1 MNPKRGPA
9 APDGAGWTRR
19 SLLQVSALAGG
30 GLALGATLPLGPRL
44 AHARGGPAAE
54 AALNAWV
61 RISASDQVTIVVSQA
76 EMGQGISTTLP
87 AVLAEELGADW
98 SRVKLETPV
107 ADPAYRNPRTK
118 TQFTGNSESISSF
131 FEIMRAMGA
140 SAREML
146 IAAAAAQWKV
156 QPATCRVENGR
167 VFHDPSKRSLRFGDV
182 AAAAAKLPAP
192 DKPPL
197 KDPSQWRLLGKP
209 LPRVDVPSKVDG
221 TAVFGLDFTVPG
233 MVYAAVKLCPVFG
246 GKLRTHDAAAVT
258 GRPGVL
264 AVVPLPDGVAV
275 VAKSYW
281 QARQAADALPAS
293 FDEGPGAAA
302 SHDGIM
308 QIYRA
313 AMADGASWVLTKP
326 GTPAGAALPATLT
339 AEYESQFLAHAA
351 MEPINCTARV
361 DASGC
366 DVWAPTQGQE
376 LAQLT
381 VTSLLGLPNDKV
393 RIHRTQIGG
402 GFGRR
407 LIPDFIAQAVTIA
420 REVRRPVKVVWSRE
434 DDMQHDFY
442 RPAVVHRISAAL
454 DRTGQ
459 LTHVAHKLVS
469 PSILQFA
476 APRKVTATFDPSC
489 LEGLYETHYEIPS
502 WKVESKLIQ
511 VPVPTS
517 VLRTTGY
524 GPNIFALESFVD
536 ELAHHQRRDPLAY
549 RLALLRSNARA
560 TTVLS
565 TAAERAGWA
574 QKPPAGRHRGIAYAN
589 AYGSFLAHVVELS
602 VSAAGAI
609 TIHRVVAAIDPGIV
623 LDPGITV
630 SAIEGGTAWGL
641 SCALTSEI
649 TFARGRTV
657 QSNFHDFSV
666 LRMHQMPPVEVH
678 LINSGVLPLG
688 GTGEI
693 GPVTIIPALTNAIF
707 AATGKRLR
715 SLPLSR
721 HGLSLA

>member
-1 MNPKRGPA
+1 MKRDEDA
-9 APDGAGWTRR
+9 TAWTRR
-19 SLLQVSALAGG
+19 SVLKVGALAGG
-30 GLALGATLPLGPRL
+30 GLVLGASLPFGPAL
-44 AHARGGPAAE
+44 ASARGAPATA

-107 ADPAYRNPRTK
+107 TDPAYRNPRTR
-118 TQFTGNSESISSF
+118 TQFTGNSESITSF
-131 FEIMRAMGA
+131 FEIMRTMGA

-156 QPATCRVENGR
+156 APGTCRAENGR
-167 VFHDPSKRSLRFGDV
+167 IVHGKTRRSLRFGDV
-182 AAAAAKLPAP
+182 AAAAAKLPPP

-197 KDPSQWRLLGKP
+197 KDPSEWRLLGKS

-233 MVYAAVKLCPVFG
+233 MVYAAVKMCPVFG
-246 GKLRTHDAAAVT
+246 GKLRKHDAAAIKD
-258 GRPGVL
+258 RPGVL

-275 VAKSYW
+275 VAKGYW
-281 QARQAADALPAS
+281 QARKAVDALPVE
-293 FDEGPGAAA
+293 FDEGPSAGV
-302 SHDGIM
+302 SQDDLL

-313 AMADGASWVLTKP
+313 AMSDRSAWVVTHPGKP
-326 GTPAGAALPATLT
+326 EATALPVTLT
-339 AEYESQFLAHAA
+339 AEYQSQFLAHAT
-351 MEPINCTARV
+351 MEPMNCTARV

-381 VTSLLGLPNDKV
+381 VTKLLGLPNDKV

-407 LIPDFIAQAVTIA
+407 LVPDFIAQAVMIA
-420 REVRRPVKVVWSRE
+420 KEVARPVKVVWSRE
-434 DDMQHDFY
+434 DDMQHDLY
-442 RPAVVHRISAAL
+442 RPAVVHQLSAAI
-454 DRTGQ
+454 DRGGQ
-459 LTHVAHKLVS
+459 LAHVAHKLVS

-476 APRKVTATFDPSC
+476 APRKVTETFDPSC
-489 LEGLYETHYEIPS
+489 LEGLYETHYAIPS
-502 WKVESKLIQ
+502 WKVESKLIK

-524 GPNIFALESFVD
+524 GPNIFALECFID
-536 ELAHHQRRDPLAY
+536 ELAHHQRRDPLEY
-549 RLALLRSNARA
+549 RLALLRGNARA
-560 TTVLS
+560 TKVLS
-565 TAAERAGWA
+565 TVAERAGWA
-574 QKPPAGRHRGIAYAN
+574 QPPPAGRHRGIAYCN
-589 AYGSFLAHVVELS
+589 AWGSFLAHVVELS
-602 VSAAGAI
+602 VSASNAI
-609 TIHRVVAAIDPGIV
+609 TIHRVIAAIDPGIV
-623 LDPGITV
+623 LDPDITV

-649 TFARGRTV
+649 TFERGRTV
-657 QSNFHDFSV
+657 QSNFHDYAM
-666 LRMHQMPPVEVH
+666 LRMPQMPPVEVH
-678 LINSGVLPLG
+678 LINSGVMPLG

-693 GPVTIIPALTNAIF
+693 GPVTVIPALTNAIF

-721 HGLSLA
+721 HGLTLG

>member
-1 MNPKRGPA
+1 MKRSIA
-9 APDGAGWTRR
+9 AAGSSWTRR
-19 SLLQVSALAGG
+19 SLLKVGALAGG
-30 GLALGATLPLGPRL
+30 GLVLGASLPGAL
-44 AHARGGPAAE
+44 ARGGPAPG

-118 TQFTGNSESISSF
+118 TQFTGNSESVSSF
-131 FEIMRAMGA
+131 FEIMRTMGA

-146 IAAAAAQWKV
+146 IAAAAARWKV
-156 QPATCRVENGR
+156 VPETCRADNGR
-167 VFHDPSKRSLRFGDV
+167 ILHPNTGRSLRFGDV
-182 AAAAAKLPAP
+182 AAAAARLEPP
-192 DKPPL
+192 ERPPL
-197 KDPSQWRLLGKP
+197 KAPSEWQLLGRS
-209 LPRVDVPSKVDG
+209 LPRVDTPSKVDG
-221 TAVFGLDFTVPG
+221 TAIFGLDFTVPG
-233 MVYAAVKLCPVFG
+233 MVYAAVKMCPVFG
-246 GKLRTHDAAAVT
+246 GKLRKHDAAAVK

-275 VAKSYW
+275 VARGYW
-281 QARQAADALPAS
+281 QARKAVDALPVE
-293 FDEGPGAAA
+293 FDEGPNAGV
-302 SHDGIM
+302 SQDGLL

-313 AMADGASWVLTKP
+313 ALADGSAWVVTRPGKP
-326 GTPAGAALPATLT
+326 EGAALPVALA
-339 AEYESQFLAHAA
+339 AEYQSQFLAHAP
-351 MEPINCTARV
+351 MEPMNCTARV

-376 LAQLT
+376 LAQLA
-381 VTSLLGLPNDKV
+381 VTKLLGLPNDKV

-407 LIPDFIAQAVTIA
+407 LIPDFITQAVTIA
-420 REVRRPVKVVWSRE
+420 KQVGRPVKVVWSRE
-434 DDMQHDFY
+434 DDMQHDLY
-442 RPAVVHRISAAL
+442 RPAVVHQLSAAI
-454 DRTGQ
+454 DRGGR
-459 LTHVAHKLVS
+459 LAHVAHKLVS

-476 APRKVTATFDPSC
+476 APRKVTETFDPSC
-489 LEGLYETHYEIPS
+489 LEGLYETHYAIPS
-502 WKVESKLIQ
+502 WKVESKLIK

-524 GPNIFALESFVD
+524 GPNIFALESFID
-536 ELAHHQRRDPLAY
+536 ELAHRQRRDPLAY
-549 RLALLRSNARA
+549 RLALLRDNTRA
-560 TTVLS
+560 VQVLS
-565 TAAERAGWA
+565 TVAERAGWG
-574 QKPPAGRHRGIAYAN
+574 KPLPAGRHRGVAYCHAW
-589 AYGSFLAHVVELS
+589 GSFLAHVVELS
-602 VSAAGAI
+602 VSAAKAI

-623 LDPGITV
+623 LDPDITV
-630 SAIEGGTAWGL
+630 AGIEGGTAWGL

-657 QSNFHDFSV
+657 QRNFHDYAV
-666 LRMHQMPPVEVH
+666 LRMPQMPPVEVH

-707 AATGKRLR
+707 AATGERLR

-721 HGLSLA
+721 HGLTLA